1 MMFLANGGG
10 GKSSGGGGG
19 GSGSKG
25 GGGGFFGFGKK
36 QDPYDLA
43 KEWKREI
50 QKQVRVMDRD
60 ILNIKRSEQRSV
72 NECKALAKKNRMGAV
87 RILAKEIA
95 STRKTV
101 ERMYTAKAQLNSV
114 ASTLQT
120 SMSMM
125 KLQGCME
132 KSAEIMTAMNKLV
145 NIKEISLTMGK
156 MAREMEKAGLVEEI
170 IGDTMESME
179 PEGLDADADEEVN
192 RVVAEITGGVLSGA
206 GAAPQESL
214 KAPAAEPA
222 AQVEQPSEQEDV
234 STNDLMSRLQAL

>member
-1 MMFLANGGG
+1 
-10 GKSSGGGGG
+10 
-19 GSGSKG
+19 
-25 GGGGFFGFGKK
+25 
-36 QDPYDLA
+36 
-43 KEWKREI
+43 
-50 QKQVRVMDRD
+50 
-60 ILNIKRSEQRSV
+60 
-72 NECKALAKKNRMGAV
+72 
-87 RILAKEIA
+87 
-95 STRKTV
+95 
-101 ERMYTAKAQLNSV
+101 
-114 ASTLQT
+114 
-120 SMSMM
+120 
-125 KLQGCME
+125 
-132 KSAEIMTAMNKLV
+132 
-145 NIKEISLTMGK
+145 MGK